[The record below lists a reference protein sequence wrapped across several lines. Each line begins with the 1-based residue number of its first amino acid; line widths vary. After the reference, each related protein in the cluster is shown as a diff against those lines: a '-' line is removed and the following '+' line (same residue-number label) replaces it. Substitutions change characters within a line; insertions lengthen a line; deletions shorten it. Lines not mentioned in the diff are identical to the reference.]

1 MCNKRP
7 KQTERV
13 LEYMRKHG
21 SITQR
26 QADRKLGV
34 SRLPSRICEL
44 KKDGYIITGKMEP
57 VKNRHGEKCYVKRY
71 SLVESEGSYES

>member
-13 LEYMRKHG
+13 LAYMRKHG

-26 QADRKLGV
+26 EADRKLGV
-34 SRLPSRICEL
+34 SRLQSRTSEL
-44 KKDGYIITGKMEP
+44 KTEGYMITGKMEP
-57 VKNRHGEKCYVKRY
+57 VKNRFREKCYIKRY
-71 SLVESEGSYES
+71 SLVEGVSENGS